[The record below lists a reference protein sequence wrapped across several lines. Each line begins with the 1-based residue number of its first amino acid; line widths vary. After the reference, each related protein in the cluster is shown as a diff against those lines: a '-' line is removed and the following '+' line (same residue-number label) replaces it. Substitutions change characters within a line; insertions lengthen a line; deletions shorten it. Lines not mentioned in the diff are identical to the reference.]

1 VCPVEK
7 KLWSVTKERYILKR
21 LKKIALSVLVA
32 AALAFGVTVGGSTV
46 AAQPAQAYSGSY
58 DYYTY
63 AWCHIYYYKW
73 RDYSWWEE
81 FWYFKKDGYE
91 IVAIER
97 YC

>member
-1 VCPVEK
+1 
-7 KLWSVTKERYILKR
+7 LKR

-73 RDYSWWEE
+73 RDYCKSPM
-81 FWYFKKDGYE
+81 
-91 IVAIER
+91 VV
-97 YC
+97 